1 MAPEGLQGLKSRE
14 RACMRPSE
22 KDRKEV
28 GAKIR
33 EVRERRGMT
42 QRELTD
48 ATCSS
53 TSIVSNWLS
62 GTRSPNAESLAAFCR
77 ATGAS
82 ADWLL
87 GTRRP

>member
-1 MAPEGLQGLKSRE
+1 MTRNLREPLQPGLSRRMR
-14 RACMRPSE
+14 RAL
-22 KDRKEV
+22 
-28 GAKIR
+28 AAA
-33 EVRERRGMT
+33 GMT

>member
-1 MAPEGLQGLKSRE
+1 MSRPVIHNLREPLQPGLSR
-14 RACMRPSE
+14 RMRQALS
-22 KDRKEV
+22 
-28 GAKIR
+28 AS
-33 EVRERRGMT
+33 GMT

-53 TSIVSNWLS
+53 TSIVSSWLS
-62 GTRSPNAESLAAFCR
+62 GTRNPNAESLAAFCR

-82 ADWLL
+82 ADWML